1 MQSSKKFGVWCVVAA
16 VVAMCLGMLS
26 GMAVVS
32 AQEPQDPMEGQ
43 YEPPA
48 TPAVDEPAIA
58 TMPDMPIEGDAEGDV
73 TETLLPPVPSDL
85 QLYQQYLA
93 RLFQIKAEI
102 ESLQLR
108 ITIHQILLAA
118 EPDNLFI
125 QNQLSVL
132 WWQLFML
139 EMELTEVRSVLTTL
153 NP

>member
-16 VVAMCLGMLS
+16 VVAMCMGMLS

-32 AQEPQDPMEGQ
+32 AQDPTEGQ
-43 YEPPA
+43 YEQPMPPA
-48 TPAVDEPAIA
+48 GDGPVIPP
-58 TMPDMPIEGDAEGDV
+58 MPDMPTEVAGEGEV
-73 TETLLPPVPSDL
+73 PETTLPPVPSDA

-118 EPDNLFI
+118 EPENQFI
-125 QNQLSVL
+125 QDQLDLL
-132 WWQLFML
+132 WWQWGML
-139 EMELTEVRSVLTTL
+139 QMELTEVRFVLTTL
-153 NP
+153 YP